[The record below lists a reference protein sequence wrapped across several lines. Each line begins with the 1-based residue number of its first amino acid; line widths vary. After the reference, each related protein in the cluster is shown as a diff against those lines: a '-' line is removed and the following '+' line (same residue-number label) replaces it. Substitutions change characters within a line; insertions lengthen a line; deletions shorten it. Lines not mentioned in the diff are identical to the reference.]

1 MSLEQTTRRA
11 RRAMLDPSPRRF
23 ALGLAAALVLA
34 LSATALAAGGSIHV
48 RPHRVEAG
56 HLVRIRGSTGGCP
69 QGERV
74 TLLSKAFPHR
84 HEFAGVP
91 AVYTQV
97 RSGGKFHRRVRI
109 PEHRNP
115 RRYSVTGRCSGGN
128 FAFTHFRVVR
138 HR

>member
-1 MSLEQTTRRA
+1 MSLEQATWRA
-11 RRAMLDPSPRRF
+11 QRAMHHPSPRRF

-34 LSATALAAGGSIHV
+34 LSATALALAAGSSIHV

-56 HLVRIRGSTGGCP
+56 HRIRIHGSTGGCP
-69 QGERV
+69 ERV

-91 AVYTQV
+91 AVYAQAS
-97 RSGGKFHRRVRI
+97 SGGKFHRRVRI
-109 PEHRNP
+109 PEHRKP

-128 FAFTHFRVVR
+128 FALAHFRVVR

>member
-1 MSLEQTTRRA
+1 MSLEQATRRA
-11 RRAMLDPSPRRF
+11 RRSVLHPSRRRF
-23 ALGLAAALVLA
+23 ALGLAAALALA
-34 LSATALAAGGSIHV
+34 LSAAALAAGTSIHV

-56 HLVRIRGSTGGCP
+56 HLIRMRGSADGCP

-91 AVYTQV
+91 AVYTRV

-109 PEHRNP
+109 PEHRKP
-115 RRYSVTGRCSGGN
+115 RRYSITGRCGGGN
-128 FAFTHFRVVR
+128 FALAHFRVVR
-138 HR
+138 HD

>member
-1 MSLEQTTRRA
+1 MRR
-11 RRAMLDPSPRRF
+11 PSPRRF
-23 ALGLAAALVLA
+23 ALCLAAALVLA

-56 HLVRIRGSTGGCP
+56 HLVRIRGSTGGCRA
-69 QGERV
+69 GERV

-109 PEHRNP
+109 PEHRKP

-128 FAFTHFRVVR
+128 FALAHFRVVR

>member
-1 MSLEQTTRRA
+1 MSLEQATRRA
-11 RRAMLDPSPRRF
+11 RRSVLHPSGRRF
-23 ALGLAAALVLA
+23 ALGLAAALALA
-34 LSATALAAGGSIHV
+34 LSAAALAAGTSIHV

-56 HLVRIRGSTGGCP
+56 HRIRIRGSADGCP
-69 QGERV
+69 VGDRV

-91 AVYTQV
+91 AVYTRV

-109 PEHRNP
+109 PEHRKP
-115 RRYSVTGRCSGGN
+115 RRYSVTGRCGGGN
-128 FAFTHFRVVR
+128 FALAHFRVVR

>member
-1 MSLEQTTRRA
+1 
-11 RRAMLDPSPRRF
+11 MLHPSPHRF

-34 LSATALAAGGSIHV
+34 LSAAALALAAGSSIHV

-56 HLVRIRGSTGGCP
+56 HLIRIHGSTGGCR

-91 AVYTQV
+91 AVYTQA

-128 FAFTHFRVVR
+128 FAFTRFRVVR